1 MHPKRSVS
9 LLIRLAAEG
18 TIGAAAARI
27 AAGGYRYLITSATME
42 RFLLGADQ
50 LRSRSGGKWKKYP
63 REVIPAFVADMDF
76 KVAPGVQDALMMF
89 TDIQDYGYGQVT
101 DTIPLFEAFST
112 WMARR
117 HDWQPDPALT
127 HANTDVVQG
136 LVATILAF
144 SEPGDG
150 IIAQTPIY
158 PPFLLTIAG
167 TGRRLV
173 ENPLVDNGTRFVVDV
188 EGLKR
193 AAAQA
198 SMILLCNPHNP
209 TGRVLDRAELEA
221 IATIA
226 ANHNLTIVADE
237 IHADLVYPGATH
249 IPMETIAAAA
259 ERTVTLT
266 SATKGFNIAGL
277 RTSIA
282 HFGSPVLKDRFDK
295 RLPLHLLGGPSR
307 IGVAATIAAWSEAEA
322 WLNDVML
329 YLDHNRQRVTN
340 WAAHANLGHYPPEA
354 TYLAWMNCRRL
365 DLPEGATPQQHF
377 LEHGKVALSEGLDF
391 GEPGQGHVR
400 LNFATSAEILE
411 DILGRL
417 GGAFG

>member
-1 MHPKRSVS
+1 MKP
-9 LLIRLAAEG
+9 
-18 TIGAAAARI
+18 
-27 AAGGYRYLITSATME
+27 
-42 RFLLGADQ
+42 FLLSADQ
-50 LRSRSGGKWKKYP
+50 LRARGGGKWKKYP
-63 REVIPAFVADMDF
+63 PEVIPAFVADMDF
-76 KVAPGVQDALMMF
+76 KVAPSVQNAVKHF
-89 TDIQDYGYGQVT
+89 TDTQDYGYGQLT
-101 DTIPLFEAFST
+101 DTIPLFEAFSA

-117 HDWQPDPALT
+117 HHWQPDPAIT

-136 LVATILAF
+136 LVATLVAF

-173 ENPLVDNGTRFVVDV
+173 ENPLVDNGTRYVVDV
-188 EGLKR
+188 EGLER

-209 TGRVLDRAELEA
+209 TGRVLERVELEA

-249 IPMETIAAAA
+249 IPMETIAQATQ
-259 ERTVTLT
+259 RTVTLT

-277 RTSIA
+277 RASIA
-282 HFGSPVLKDRFDK
+282 HFGSPGLKDRFDG
-295 RLPLHLLGGPSR
+295 RLPERLLGGPSR
-307 IGVAATIAAWSEAEA
+307 LGVAATIAAWSGAEA
-322 WLNDVML
+322 WLNDVMH
-329 YLDHNRQRVTN
+329 YLDRNRQRVTN
-340 WAAHANLGHYPPEA
+340 WAAQANLGHYLPEA
-354 TYLAWMNCRRL
+354 TYLAWMDCRRL
-365 DLPEGATPQQHF
+365 VLQDGQTPQQHV
-377 LEHGKVALSEGLDF
+377 LEQANVALSEGRDF

-417 GGAFG
+417 DGAFG

>member
-1 MHPKRSVS
+1 
-9 LLIRLAAEG
+9 LLIGIAAAA
-18 TIGAAAARI
+18 TIGAAAARAG
-27 AAGGYRYLITSATME
+27 AAGCRDLITSATME

-50 LRSRSGGKWKKYP
+50 LRARGGGKWKKHP
-63 REVIPAFVADMDF
+63 PEVIPAFVADMDF
-76 KVAPGVQDALMMF
+76 KVAPAVQDALMKF
-89 TDIQDYGYGQVT
+89 TDTQDYGYGQVT
-101 DTIPLFEAFST
+101 DTIPLFDAFST

-117 HDWQPDPALT
+117 HDWQPDPTLT

-136 LVATILAF
+136 LVATVVAF

-158 PPFLLTIAG
+158 PPFLLTIEG

-221 IATIA
+221 IAAIA
-226 ANHNLTIVADE
+226 ADHNLTIVADE

-259 ERTVTLT
+259 ERTVTVT

-282 HFGSPVLKDRFDK
+282 HFGSPGLKDRFDK
-295 RLPLHLLGGPSR
+295 RLPQRLLGGPSR
-307 IGVAATIAAWSEAEA
+307 LGVAATIAAWSEAEA
-322 WLNDVML
+322 WLNDVMV
-329 YLDHNRQRVTN
+329 YLDRNRQQVAN
-340 WAAHANLGHYPPEA
+340 WATQANFGHYLPEA
-354 TYLAWMNCRRL
+354 TYLAWMDCRRL
-365 DLPEGATPQQHF
+365 DLREGQTPQQHF
-377 LEHGKVALSEGLDF
+377 LEHAKVALSEGLDF

-417 GGAFG
+417 GGAFA